1 MEEWCARRLIQA
13 CACVCKDREK
23 SWLNCSCMHLEG
35 WREGGREGGREGDN
49 DQWEGC
55 ILYIF
60 VRRRGKVY

>member
-1 MEEWCARRLIQA
+1 
-13 CACVCKDREK
+13 
-23 SWLNCSCMHLEG
+23 MHLEG